1 MKLILGLGV
10 TGLSVAR
17 FFIRNNIPFRI
28 ADSRQEPPMLKI
40 SNNENLLHDFSFGDW
55 SESLLDDISEVIISP
70 GIAESESIV
79 RWIRAKNISIISDI
93 ELFGRYVKAPMIGI
107 TGSNGKSTVTQLL
120 GEMALASSLKAYIC
134 GNIGNPVMES
144 INDDAELYIVELS
157 SYQLDYTNQLDLFAA
172 VITNISPDHLDR
184 YDNYEAYISSKL
196 SIYNYCK
203 HKVINFSDSLLSEI
217 NGDSLYGVDVN
228 DSKCKFIAKTDK
240 NIHRIYYKNEEII
253 SSEDLVIVGAHNI
266 ENILAALSLGD
277 MIGLSITNMVNAT
290 KVFKGLDHRLEFVT
304 NINSVDFFND
314 SKSTNAI
321 STITAINALSERY
334 ESIIL
339 IAGGIA
345 KNEDYSKMFQLI
357 GKKIQTVFLIGES
370 KELFS
375 ESIKGCSVNVV
386 ESMEEAVISSKKL
399 AKEGAVLLS
408 PGCASFD
415 MFSDFSER
423 GLVFKQLVLQKGES

>member
-1 MKLILGLGV
+1 
-10 TGLSVAR
+10 
-17 FFIRNNIPFRI
+17 
-28 ADSRQEPPMLKI
+28 
-40 SNNENLLHDFSFGDW
+40 
-55 SESLLDDISEVIISP
+55 
-70 GIAESESIV
+70 
-79 RWIRAKNISIISDI
+79 
-93 ELFGRYVKAPMIGI
+93 
-107 TGSNGKSTVTQLL
+107 
-120 GEMALASSLKAYIC
+120 
-134 GNIGNPVMES
+134 
-144 INDDAELYIVELS
+144 
-157 SYQLDYTNQLDLFAA
+157 
-172 VITNISPDHLDR
+172 
-184 YDNYEAYISSKL
+184 
-196 SIYNYCK
+196 
-203 HKVINFSDSLLSEI
+203 
-217 NGDSLYGVDVN
+217 
-228 DSKCKFIAKTDK
+228 
-240 NIHRIYYKNEEII
+240 
-253 SSEDLVIVGAHNI
+253 VGAHNI

-339 IAGGIA
+339 IAGGMA

-423 GLVFKQLVLQKGES
+423 GVVFKNLVLQKGESK